1 MCVFSSFLELF
12 LMTDNQMLSLL
23 LIRRPDELLLSLS
36 PLLVSVEL
44 FPPGVCSRS
53 SDGDLFTAS
62 ASYLI
67 AHQHR
72 KWQTKRWKQWKKRAR
87 RRRDRGEE
95 SPQIP
100 QRKILHTDVKSTR
113 GRADVEVFTCLHLF
127 LLVFVISLINIQI
140 ISRGGYRTESLSSA
154 VKVGCSLC
162 GASSVELLY
171 CRAASRAK
179 RAVCLKMKKRELS
192 AWQTSHHFSFTEQVT
207 DETERGW
214 LLLSYQGFFLNT
226 TRLYFLSGADQ
237 CGLFRADTDTDY

>member
-1 MCVFSSFLELF
+1 MEICLPP
-12 LMTDNQMLSLL
+12 QL
-23 LIRRPDELLLSLS
+23 LISSLINTES
-36 PLLVSVEL
+36 DKQKDW
-44 FPPGVCSRS
+44 S
-53 SDGDLFTAS
+53 SERKERDG
-62 ASYLI
+62 
-67 AHQHR
+67 
-72 KWQTKRWKQWKKRAR
+72 
-87 RRRDRGEE
+87 GEE

-179 RAVCLKMKKRELS
+179 RAVCLEDEETWTQCLTDFTSLQLHR
-192 AWQTSHHFSFTEQVT
+192 TSHWR
-207 DETERGW
+207 DR
-214 LLLSYQGFFLNT
+214 
-226 TRLYFLSGADQ
+226 TRLVAAQ
-237 CGLFRADTDTDY
+237 

>member
-1 MCVFSSFLELF
+1 MEICLPP
-12 LMTDNQMLSLL
+12 QL
-23 LIRRPDELLLSLS
+23 LISSLINTES
-36 PLLVSVEL
+36 DKQKD
-44 FPPGVCSRS
+44 GS
-53 SDGDLFTAS
+53 SERKERDG
-62 ASYLI
+62 
-67 AHQHR
+67 
-72 KWQTKRWKQWKKRAR
+72 
-87 RRRDRGEE
+87 GEE

-179 RAVCLKMKKRELS
+179 RAVCLEDEETWTQCLTDFTSLQLHR
-192 AWQTSHHFSFTEQVT
+192 TSHWR
-207 DETERGW
+207 DR
-214 LLLSYQGFFLNT
+214 
-226 TRLYFLSGADQ
+226 TRLVAAQLSRI
-237 CGLFRADTDTDY
+237 LP

>member
-12 LMTDNQMLSLL
+12 LVTDNQMLSLL
-23 LIRRPDELLLSLS
+23 SIRRPDDLLLSFF
-36 PLLVSVEL
+36 LVSVEL

-87 RRRDRGEE
+87 GRRDGGEE

-113 GRADVEVFTCLHLF
+113 GRADVEVFTRLHLF
-127 LLVFVISLINIQI
+127 LLVSVISLINIQI

-179 RAVCLKMKKRELS
+179 RAVCLEDEETWTQCLTDFTSLQLHR
-192 AWQTSHHFSFTEQVT
+192 TSHWR
-207 DETERGW
+207 DR
-214 LLLSYQGFFLNT
+214 
-226 TRLYFLSGADQ
+226 TRLVAAQLSRI
-237 CGLFRADTDTDY
+237 LP